1 MPRLVSRST
10 IIATLAVCAVVGTSV
25 LAWDWFQTVP
35 PEVAANPTYVGRD
48 TCAECHQTELHKWMG
63 SDHER
68 AMDYATDKTVEADF
82 NDTTFEYQGVKSH
95 FFRKGDKFMVNTEGP
110 DGKYEDFEIKYTFG
124 IHPLQQYMVEFPDG
138 RVQVLRES
146 WDVKNK
152 KWFYV
157 TPPDVTNERILPGD
171 PLHWTG
177 IGQNWNTTCADCHST
192 NLHKNYDPDKNTYH
206 TSWQEINVSCEEC
219 HGPGSV
225 HVDLARRKSP
235 FWDRKI
241 GYGLPNLKNKMLGTQ
256 LETCAKC
263 HARRY
268 QIHEDFRSGKPFF
281 DYYEPVLLA
290 NTLYQADGQILDEVY
305 EYDSFLQSKMHAN
318 HVKCSDC
325 HDPHSLK
332 LKFEG
337 NRLCAQCHDPAKFD
351 TEAHHHHKDGTAG
364 AQCIN
369 CHMATRMYMVID
381 ERRDHSFRIPR
392 PDLSVA
398 LGTSNACNNCHTRAD
413 ETFQWAADAVKKWY
427 GERKSTDPIHWGVA
441 FKAGRAETAEAEPL
455 LLGLLSRN
463 TTPAVVRATAID
475 LLVNYPSAASVA
487 ARRAAL
493 KDSDALV
500 RLSAVRVLPTDNA
513 DLLVADL
520 AGMLN
525 DPLRSVRIMA
535 AARLAH
541 LPLDKL
547 SDAQRQAF
555 EKAMVEFRESENLSL
570 DHAGA
575 HLTLASLARHQG
587 QLQDAISH
595 LTAAIKLEPYLA
607 GPRSE
612 LASLMQE
619 HGGDVKEITRLRAEE
634 ADLMDR
640 DSTLAPDNA
649 DIFYHLGLLR
659 YTLGEWEKA
668 DTAFHK
674 ACEKAPRNYDY
685 RMALALLRVKQYDE
699 TGDEKQFEAAAQ
711 SLKMMHDMNRD
722 DPRAKQILIRLLETH
737 KEKDAAKA
745 APPKS

>member
-1 MPRLVSRST
+1 MPRLASRST
-10 IIATLAVCAVVGTSV
+10 IISALAVCAVVGTSV

-48 TCAECHQTELHKWMG
+48 TCAQCHQAEFHKWMG

-110 DGKYEDFEIKYTFG
+110 DGKYQDFQIKYTFG

-225 HVDLARRKSP
+225 HVELAKRKSP

-241 GYGLPNLKNKMLGTQ
+241 GYGLPNLKNKLLSTQ

-268 QIHEDFRSGKPFF
+268 QIHENFRSGKPFF
-281 DYYEPVLLA
+281 DYYEPVVLA
-290 NTLYQADGQILDEVY
+290 NTLYQPDGQILDEVY

-427 GERKSTDPIHWGVA
+427 GERKSTDAIHWGVA
-441 FKAGRAETAEAEPL
+441 FKAGRAETAEGEPL
-455 LLGLLSRN
+455 LLALISRN

-493 KDSDALV
+493 KDPDALV
-500 RLSAVRVLPTDNA
+500 RLSAVRVLPTDSV
-513 DLLVADL
+513 DLLVSDL
-520 AGMLN
+520 ASVLN

-547 SDAQRQAF
+547 TDSQRQAF
-555 EKAMVEFRESENLSL
+555 EKAMVEFRESEGLSL

-612 LASLMQE
+612 LASLMLE
-619 HGGDVKEITRLRAEE
+619 HGGDEKEITRLRGEE

-668 DTAFHK
+668 DVAFHK

-685 RMALALLRVKQYDE
+685 RMALALLQEKQYDE

-711 SLKMMHDMNRD
+711 SLKVMHDMNRD
-722 DPRAKQILIRLLETH
+722 DPRAKQILIRLLNTRN
-737 KEKDAAKA
+737 EKDAAKTGF
-745 APPKS
+745 PKS